1 MQLTEKKELHLHIR
15 EKKTGNQNWC
25 FQPKGRDQAKADKK
39 SIMIKHKN
47 LLNEVNADIRKGIQ
61 AIEFQFRIYDVDIL
75 EVFLEKKDFD
85 LLSKQ
90 GGNLTKYN
98 AERKK
103 NDLPEIKEIRNLK
116 VIEKSWKKYLTT
128 HQDDLSNGLVFV
140 PTMGNAR
147 VKLTKG
153 LEGSISGV
161 LKGTDVK
168 FKKLTNNL
176 FSTILLYIET
186 EKEEKGDKEKD

>member
-1 MQLTEKKELHLHIR
+1 
-15 EKKTGNQNWC
+15 
-25 FQPKGRDQAKADKK
+25 
-39 SIMIKHKN
+39 MIKHKN
-47 LLNEVNADIRKGIQ
+47 LLKEVNIEIIKVLQ
-61 AIEFQFRIYDVDIL
+61 AIDFKFRIYDVAIL
-75 EVFLEKKDFD
+75 ETFLEKNDFD

-90 GGNLTKYN
+90 GGNLNKYN
-98 AERKK
+98 AELKK

-116 VIEKSWKKYLTT
+116 IIDKSWKKYLTT

-153 LEGSISGV
+153 LEEKISGV
-161 LKGTDVK
+161 IKGTDVK
-168 FKKLTNNL
+168 YKKLTNNL
-176 FSTILLYIET
+176 YSTILLYIET

>member
-1 MQLTEKKELHLHIR
+1 MLLTGRKEVHLNIRAKKTEKQKWFSLP
-15 EKKTGNQNWC
+15 EK
-25 FQPKGRDQAKADKK
+25 RDQEKADKK

-47 LLNEVNADIRKGIQ
+47 LLKEVNSDIQKVLQ
-61 AIEFQFRIYDVDIL
+61 AIDYQFRIYDVTIL

-90 GGNLTKYN
+90 GGNLNKYN
-98 AERKK
+98 AELKK

-116 VIEKSWKKYLTT
+116 VIDKSWKKYLTT

-140 PTMGNAR
+140 PIMKNAN

-153 LEGSISGV
+153 LERKLSDVI
-161 LKGTDVK
+161 KGTDVK
-168 FKKLTNNL
+168 YKKLTNNL
-176 FSTILLYIET
+176 YSTVLLYLET